1 MNYIIQIDCFSFHVS
16 NARYCEYDGFLYNV
30 DKIMDRDI
38 KLDWD
43 DLPSADMYSELLEE
57 KVIQLLN

>member
-1 MNYIIQIDCFSFHVS
+1 MTALVFMLVMLDIASMM
-16 NARYCEYDGFLYNV
+16 AFLYNV